1 MLLFTNLTSVLH
13 PYFFCMKKVR
23 IFLIFL
29 SVSRL
34 IFEQVSFLALSRI
47 VKIVAVECVFDTS
60 FGMVFWA
67 ADNNR
72 SKALFA
78 LV

>member
-1 MLLFTNLTSVLH
+1 MLLFLNLTSNLQPH
-13 PYFFCMKKVR
+13 FFCMKMVR

-34 IFEQVSFLALSRI
+34 IFEFLTLSRI
-47 VKIVAVECVFDTS
+47 VKIVAVWCVFDTS
-60 FGMVFWA
+60 FGMIFWT